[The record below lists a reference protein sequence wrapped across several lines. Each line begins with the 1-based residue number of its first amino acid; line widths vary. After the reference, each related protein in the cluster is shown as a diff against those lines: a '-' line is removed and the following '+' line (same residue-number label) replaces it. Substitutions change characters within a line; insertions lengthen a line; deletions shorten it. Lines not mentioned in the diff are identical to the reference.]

1 MKSNLSGCQH
11 SASQSRLLLG
21 REGSELG
28 ECVGAMPKSVQ
39 GLRRTAALSRASPY
53 DGRVAVVTKASALDA
68 PSSAG
73 AGAAVGM
80 SRGQRKRTERKQH
93 RAGKWESSTVLAHQ
107 QKKMLKSQ
115 KEAAEASM
123 MSELEKT
130 LNAQHGVVKPA
141 SASSFSSNKMRKEI
155 ALREAERM
163 KAVQEHPA
171 FIADPIAA
179 VHTHLQQ
186 MLALRS
192 AHDGNQSTAP
202 GKSAKRPAD
211 APAARAS
218 TAPQQQAPPGSFSK
232 SHEKRMRKK
241 ERAQMT
247 IDE

>member
-1 MKSNLSGCQH
+1 
-11 SASQSRLLLG
+11 
-21 REGSELG
+21 
-28 ECVGAMPKSVQ
+28 MPKSVQ
-39 GLRRTAALSRASPY
+39 GLRRSAALSRASPY

-68 PSSAG
+68 PSSTSPAAAAG

-192 AHDGNQSTAP
+192 AHDCNQSTAP
-202 GKSAKRPAD
+202 GKSTKRPAD
-211 APAARAS
+211 APAARTSA
-218 TAPQQQAPPGSFSK
+218 APQQPAPPGSFSK